1 MPEHPLCS
9 ECERRA
15 DAALVVEA
23 LAQLAGPEVET
34 PRDRRAWKL
43 ISVIADAHGTSPSEL
58 LRDAP

>member
-23 LAQLAGPEVET
+23 LAQLAGPKVET
-34 PRDRRAWKL
+34 PRDRRAWEL
-43 ISVIADAHGTSPSEL
+43 ISAIADDLETTPSDL
-58 LRDAP
+58 LRDTP